1 MDFQFGEKEEKL
13 RAEIRQFVK
22 DNLPVNHIP
31 APFEEENSDETWA
44 FAMHI
49 AKKLAERKWLTMA
62 WPVEHGGLGA
72 SVAERAVFGEE
83 IGYWGIPGVGMGVSG
98 TAWVGP
104 TLMLLGTEEQKKKY
118 LPLISS
124 ADPDGVWC
132 TGYSEPNAGSDF
144 ANIRTRAE
152 KRGDYYYVNGQ
163 KVWTSAA
170 HRARW
175 CWLAC
180 RTDPSVQKKHQGI
193 SLILVDMKS
202 PGVVV
207 RPIKTYIGFHY
218 FNEVF
223 FDDVKVPVENLVGQE
238 NHGWYHLMQALAFER
253 GVALGASAAS
263 RRLLDELVLF
273 CKETGALKKTEV
285 RQKIA
290 DITVEVASLRNLAL
304 EAVWKMSQGATVIY
318 EPSRDKAYN
327 DQVWMALGRIGTD
340 ILGTYA
346 TLDPMQKKNK
356 WAKVRG
362 ALEHLY
368 WMAPGM
374 TIAAGT
380 TDTMRNIVGQFGLQ
394 LPRSY

>member
-13 RAEIRQFVK
+13 RKEIRQFVK
-22 DNLPVNHIP
+22 ENLPRNHIP
-31 APFEEENSDETWA
+31 APFEEENSDETWE

-49 AKKLAERKWLTMA
+49 AKKLAEKKWLTMS
-62 WPVEHGGLGA
+62 WPVEYGGSGA
-72 SVAERAVFGEE
+72 SIWERIVFGEE
-83 IGYWGIPGVGMGVSG
+83 AGYWGIPGVGMGVSG

-104 TLMLLGTEEQKKKY
+104 TLILLGTEEQKKKY

-152 KRGDYYYVNGQ
+152 KSGNHYVINGQ

-175 CWLAC
+175 CWLAV
-180 RTDPSVQKKHQGI
+180 RTDPNVQKKHQGI
-193 SLILVDMKS
+193 SLIIVDMKS

-207 RPIKTYIGFHY
+207 RPIRTYIGFHY

-223 FDDVKVPVENLVGQE
+223 FDDVKVPVENIVGQE
-238 NHGWYHLMQALAFER
+238 NHGWSHLMQALAFER
-253 GVALGASAAS
+253 GVAVTVSGIS

-273 CKETGALKKTEV
+273 CQESGQIKKPEV
-285 RQKIA
+285 RQKLAEIA
-290 DITVEVASLRNLAL
+290 AEIETLKVLAYEAAWKVA
-304 EAVWKMSQGATVIY
+304 VGKTVIY
-318 EPSRDKAYN
+318 EPSRDKAYA
-327 DQVWMALGRIGTD
+327 DLIMQYLGRIGTE
-340 ILGTYA
+340 ILGSYSQ
-346 TLDPMQKKNK
+346 LDPMHKHNK
-356 WAKVRG
+356 WIKVRG
-362 ALEHLY
+362 ALEHMY
-368 WMAPGM
+368 WMAQGM
-374 TIAAGT
+374 AIAAGT
-380 TDTMRNIVGQFGLQ
+380 TDTMRNIIGQFGLQ

>member
-22 DNLPVNHIP
+22 ENIPAGHIP
-31 APFEEENSDETWA
+31 APFEEENSDETWE

-49 AKKLAERKWLTMA
+49 AKKLAAKKWLTIA
-62 WPVEHGGLGA
+62 WPVEYGGLGA
-72 SVAERAVFGEE
+72 SVTERAVFGEE
-83 IGYWGIPGVGMGVSG
+83 VGYWGIPGVGMGVSG

-104 TLMLLGTEEQKKKY
+104 TLMLLGTDEQKKKY
-118 LPLISS
+118 LPLIAS

-152 KRGDYYYVNGQ
+152 KRGDYYYVTGQ

-180 RTDPSVQKKHQGI
+180 RTDPSAQKKHQGI

-223 FDDVKVPVENLVGQE
+223 FDDVKVPVENLVGTE

-253 GVALGASAAS
+253 GVALGASASS
-263 RRLLDELVLF
+263 RRLLDELILF
-273 CKETGALKKTEV
+273 CKETGAIKKTEV

-290 DITVEVASLRNLAL
+290 DITVEVAALRNLAL
-304 EAVWKMSQGATVIY
+304 EAVWKMAKGATVIY

-327 DQVWMALGRIGTD
+327 DQLWMAMGRIGTD
-340 ILGTYA
+340 ILGAYS
-346 TLDPMQKKNK
+346 TLDPMNKQNK
-356 WAKVRG
+356 WAKVKG
-362 ALEHLY
+362 AIEHMY